1 MITVKILKGDRK
13 KTVRYKENLKV
24 EDLLKKFG
32 YSYETAVVKRNKRI
46 NTEEEIIDDNDKITI
61 IPIVSGG

>member
-1 MITVKILKGDRK
+1 M
-13 KTVRYKENLKV
+13 RYKENLKV